1 MDDQAA
7 QEEIQHLRQE
17 IQDIDAELGRL
28 RAERRL
34 FGRSSF
40 SPEWLILRQ
49 RSLQTE
55 RDRCQARLRE
65 LARTGHLAARLRRT
79 PGRAPSALKAAVY
92 SLTGIVVLLVAL
104 AAYVVMGQG
113 KATPPAAGFTAPTPS
128 PTATAIPSPTATP
141 TPGPTIYKVVPG
153 DTVAEIAR
161 RYGLTV
167 EEIVNANK
175 LDNPRLINVGQ
186 ELVIPARAA
195 PAPTP
200 APATKP

>member
-1 MDDQAA
+1 MDEQAA
-7 QEEIQHLRQE
+7 GEEIQRLRQE
-17 IQDIDAELGRL
+17 IHEIEVELARL

-55 RDRCQARLRE
+55 RDRCQSRLRE
-65 LARTGHLAARLRRT
+65 LARSGHVPARLRRA
-79 PGRAPSALKAAVY
+79 PGRVPFALKAAVY
-92 SLTGIVVLLVAL
+92 SLTGIVVVLVVM
-104 AAYVVMGQG
+104 AAYIVMGQG
-113 KATPPAAGFTAPTPS
+113 RATPPAAGFAPTPS
-128 PTATAIPSPTATP
+128 PTATATASPTATP

-161 RYGLTV
+161 RYGLRV
-167 EEIVNANK
+167 EDIVNANK

-186 ELVIPARAA
+186 ELIIPPTPVPSPTAA
-195 PAPTP
+195 PVP
-200 APATKP
+200 KP